1 MPLDKIPRAV
11 QLAAQELLKRHRL
24 PIPVHV
30 KMGVTATCFVRRGA
44 PGDDPRA
51 HLQFGGRMIF
61 HHLEPTFWGR
71 SLSELAGFGMLDERR
86 TAPAF
91 TLAAM
96 VIHEVAHALDAR
108 NRPRGKLGH
117 GKPYLRVYREE
128 LEARL
133 EGVAARLCEL
143 AGEERLLEPRCALL
157 ALAKEK
163 RGSLSSGRKQE
174 LRGGFRAGQW
184 VSFEV
189 EAGERVVGKLGPFK
203 RKRWSFTERVAGS
216 GKRAPRRYLVPSR
229 LLSAHPPRDGSR
241 QS

>member
-1 MPLDKIPRAV
+1 MPLDKLPRAI

-30 KMGVTATCFVRRGA
+30 KMGVTATYFVRRGT

-51 HLQFGGRMIF
+51 HIQFGGRMII
-61 HHLEPTFWGR
+61 HHLEPAFWGR
-71 SLSELAGFGMLDERR
+71 SLSELAGFGMLSERR
-86 TAPAF
+86 SAPAF

-108 NRPRGKLGH
+108 NRPKGKLGH

-143 AGEERLLEPRCALL
+143 VDDERLLEPRSAIL

-184 VSFEV
+184 VSFEDK
-189 EAGERVVGKLGPFK
+189 EGERVVGKLGPFR
-203 RKRWSFTERVAGS
+203 RKRWSFIERVAAS
-216 GKRAPRRYLVPSR
+216 GKRTARRYLVPSR
-229 LLSAHPPRDGSR
+229 MLSAHPPRDGSPK
-241 QS
+241 S